1 MRLVSACLLGV
12 PCRYSGKDSRNDKI
26 IELYGKDAIP
36 VCPEQLGGL
45 PTPRE
50 PAEMVGEAVLT
61 KSGENF
67 TDYFR
72 RGAELTLYIAK
83 LSGATEAVL
92 KQKSPSCG
100 CGTVYDGTFTGK
112 LAEGYGVTARLLK
125 DNGIKVVPDDAA

>member
-12 PCRYSGKDSRNDKI
+12 PCMYSGKDSRNDKI
-26 IELYGKDAIP
+26 IELYGEDAIP

-112 LAEGYGVTARLLK
+112 LVEGYGVTARLLK